1 VTSYTRMTHQDDQI
15 FIDRTLAGNVNAF
28 ATLVD
33 RYKSLVFTLSLR
45 MMKQTEE
52 AEEVAQDVFIKA
64 FQKLGS
70 FKGNSKFSTWL
81 YRITYNACLDALS
94 RKQNQPTHH
103 AAEINDEITE
113 DRVDNILAQLEQ
125 EELRTQL
132 EECIQL
138 LPKVDA
144 FLVTLYY
151 LKEQT
156 LAEISVITGLTK
168 NNVKVKIF
176 RSRKKL
182 YEILEA
188 RLPEEIKMRYE
199 R

>member
-1 VTSYTRMTHQDDQI
+1 MTHQDDQI
-15 FIDRTLAGNVNAF
+15 YIDRTLAGDVNAF
-28 ATLVD
+28 STLID
-33 RYKSLVFTLSLR
+33 RYKSLVYTLSFR

-64 FQKLGS
+64 YQKLSS

-81 YRITYNACLDALS
+81 YRITYNTCLDTLS
-94 RKQNQPTHH
+94 RKRTQPTHH
-103 AAEINDEITE
+103 AAEINEEITE

-125 EELRTQL
+125 QELRVQL
-132 EECIQL
+132 EDCIGL
-138 LPKVDA
+138 LPEADA

-151 LKEQT
+151 LKEQS
-156 LAEISVITGLTK
+156 LEEIATVTGFTK

-182 YEILEA
+182 YEILVA

>member
-1 VTSYTRMTHQDDQI
+1 MTHQDDQI
-15 FIDRTLAGNVNAF
+15 FIDRTLAGDANAF
-28 ATLVD
+28 ATLIE

-45 MMKQTEE
+45 MMKQTVE

-64 FQKLGS
+64 FQKLSS
-70 FKGNSKFSTWL
+70 FKGSSKFSTWL
-81 YRITYNACLDALS
+81 YRITYNSCLDALS
-94 RKQNQPTHH
+94 RKRTQPTHH

-113 DRVDNILAQLEQ
+113 DRVDDILTKLEQ
-125 EELRTQL
+125 EDLRMHL
-132 EECIQL
+132 EECIQRL
-138 LPKVDA
+138 AEADA

-151 LKEQT
+151 LKEQS
-156 LAEISVITGLTK
+156 LAEIAEITGLTK

-182 YEILEA
+182 YEIMVA
-188 RLPEEIKMRYE
+188 YLPEEIKMRYE

>member
-1 VTSYTRMTHQDDQI
+1 MTHQDDQI
-15 FIDRTLAGNVNAF
+15 FIARTLAGDVNAF

-64 FQKLGS
+64 FQKLHS

-81 YRITYNACLDALS
+81 YRITYNTCLDALS
-94 RKQNQPTHH
+94 RKQHQPTHH
-103 AAEINDEITE
+103 AVEINDQITE
-113 DRVDNILAQLEQ
+113 DRVDDILAQLER
-125 EELRTQL
+125 EEVRTQL

-138 LPKVDA
+138 LPEADA

-156 LAEISVITGLTK
+156 LAEISEITGLTK

>member
-1 VTSYTRMTHQDDQI
+1 MTHQDDQI
-15 FIDRTLAGNVNAF
+15 CIDRTLAGDVNAF
-28 ATLVD
+28 STLVD
-33 RYKSLVFTLSLR
+33 RYKDLVYTLCYR
-45 MMKQTEE
+45 MMKQSEE

-64 FQKLGS
+64 FQKLNS

-81 YRITYNACLDALS
+81 YRITYNGCLDALS
-94 RKQNQPTHH
+94 RKRTQPTHH
-103 AAEINDEITE
+103 AVEINDEITE
-113 DRVDNILAQLEQ
+113 GHVDTILAQLEQ
-125 EELRTQL
+125 QELREQL
-132 EECIQL
+132 EDCIQL
-138 LPKVDA
+138 LPVADA

-151 LKEQT
+151 LKEQS
-156 LAEISVITGLTK
+156 LAEIADVTGFTA

-182 YEILEA
+182 YEIMVS